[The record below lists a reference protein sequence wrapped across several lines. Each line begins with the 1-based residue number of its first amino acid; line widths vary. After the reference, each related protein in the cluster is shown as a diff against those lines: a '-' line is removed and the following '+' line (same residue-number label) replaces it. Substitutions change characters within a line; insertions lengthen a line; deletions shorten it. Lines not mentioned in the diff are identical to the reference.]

1 MVNHVNDDGISE
13 RESELSVPLSN
24 SDIQLSIP
32 KIQEFD
38 EEDDNKD
45 FCVVPVTN
53 IDRNIMSFKS
63 SEHIRRLEQ
72 RQKAMESARSHY
84 SSKH

>member
-1 MVNHVNDDGISE
+1 MVNNVKDDEISE

-24 SDIQLSIP
+24 SDIHLSLP
-32 KIQEFD
+32 KIENEGDD
-38 EEDDNKD
+38 EEESKD

-63 SEHIRRLEQ
+63 SEHIRRMEQ
-72 RQKAMESARSHY
+72 R
-84 SSKH
+84 